1 MALASPTK
9 AAPPCHPRK
18 GVLGTACSAFDN
30 NTLDFHTV
38 RTYIIRVWTATE
50 PSVPRILRRG
60 QMSEVPGNDGPVGSV
75 SEVGEAEAATLVRI
89 GVNGKV
95 LEVTKEVTVKAILA
109 KAKEAGCIEGQVEKY
124 VIERVSEA
132 GQLSQETTIVV
143 EETEAFVAVPKG
155 PTPVA

>member
-38 RTYIIRVWTATE
+38 RTYIIRVWTVTE

-60 QMSEVPGNDGPVGSV
+60 QMSEVPGNDGPVGPV
-75 SEVGEAEAATLVRI
+75 SEVGEVEGSTLVSIR
-89 GVNGKV
+89 VNGTT
-95 LEVTKEVTVKAILA
+95 LEVAKEVTVRVILA
-109 KAKEAGCIEGQVEKY
+109 KAKDAGCIEGVVEEY
-124 VIERVSEA
+124 VLERVSGA

-143 EETEAFVAVPKG
+143 EDAEEFIAVPSG
-155 PTPVA
+155 ATSVA